1 MSFFQKLAVRRD
13 LTKVF
18 KSAELFIGSSER
30 PIYPHISRVV
40 LKDGVTEVVFKSPR
54 GLDPKDIEKKT
65 YVFEQV
71 FGDNIELDVDSLY
84 TKLMIYKHSK
94 ISNVFDYDVIQK
106 ALKGKRLGV
115 VAGIDRHGKL
125 YSYCMSKMPHLLIA
139 GETGSGK
146 STQLRQILTTLIL
159 SYSPKKIKLYLA
171 DCKRS
176 EFHIFKNVEHVEGVY
191 STTRDI
197 KAMLKRVQKE
207 MENRSDL
214 LEEYEVAN
222 IEDLP
227 IEHKK
232 PYVVVCID
240 EFVMLRDDKDIM
252 DILIELVAIGRALG
266 VFAIFS
272 MQRPSAKVIDTTIR
286 ANLTVAMGFQLRDVV
301 EERICNTP
309 GASKLKEPGQLI
321 LNSDDNY
328 NLVAPYLELEVAKE
342 LLKPFVLVKKKN
354 KIEEIEVV
362 KELTESDVFNNVN

>member
-146 STQLRQILTTLIL
+146 STQLRQILTTFIL
-159 SYSPKKIKLYLA
+159 SYPSSRLKLYLG

-176 EFHIFKNVEHVEGVY
+176 EFHIFRKVDHVQCVH
-191 STTRDI
+191 STPRDI
-197 KAMLKRVQKE
+197 KLMLREIQEE
-207 MENRSDL
+207 MYRRSEL
-214 LEEYEVAN
+214 TEVHEVAN
-222 IEDLP
+222 VEDLP
-227 IEHKK
+227 NKLPHI
-232 PYVVVCID
+232 VVCID
-240 EFVMLRDDKDIM
+240 EFVMLRNDTEIM
-252 DILIELVAIGRALG
+252 EILTEIVALG
-266 VFAIFS
+266 RSLSIQAILS
-272 MQRPSAKVIDTTIR
+272 MQRPNAKVIDTTIR
-286 ANLTVAMGFQLRDVV
+286 ANLTVAMAFQLRDKI

-328 NLVAPYLELEVAKE
+328 SLQAPYLELEKAKE
-342 LLKPFVLVKKKN
+342 LLKPFIVDKPKTVPKKEPK
-354 KIEEIEVV
+354 EELI
-362 KELTESDVFNNVN
+362 ESDIFND